1 MKKQLLI
8 LGLTLAFCLPLT
20 AQTYKIDTSTITFE
34 NVKRPCFVVK
44 YDASPKTVKK
54 AWDDYFKK
62 TYDIKVKGIGFL
74 TNKEVITATD
84 ISLIAVSDK
93 RMNIYANVVDA
104 PGDRSELSYFMSFGY
119 DFFIGP
125 DNYAAEFAAMKKIL
139 NDFSVEFLNDYYL
152 SEAGSITGK
161 IKDLE
166 KDIKKNDKDIK
177 KNNRKARKSSAA
189 VANGLSAKNTS
200 MTMENEENRRK
211 ISELNNEIE
220 SIKVKQKGITRN

>member
-1 MKKQLLI
+1 MKNMKLI
-8 LGLTLAFCLPLT
+8 LLLALLAGFQVT
-20 AQTYKIDTSTITFE
+20 AQTYKIDTSQVSYE
-34 NVKRPCFVVK
+34 NKLRPCLYVK
-44 YDASPKTVKK
+44 YDASSKTVKK
-54 AWDDYFKK
+54 AWDHFFDKNYNVK
-62 TYDIKVKGIGFL
+62 IKGIGLL
-74 TNKEVITATD
+74 TNKDVITGTD
-84 ISLIAVSDK
+84 IILPVISDK
-93 RMNIYANVVDA
+93 RMNIYARITDE
-104 PGDRSELSYFMSFGY
+104 GSGSTMHYFMNFGY

-125 DNYAAEFAAMKKIL
+125 ENYAAEFAAMKKIL

-177 KNNRKARKSSAA
+177 KNTRKARKSSAA
-189 VANGLSAKNTS
+189 VANGLSAKITS
-200 MTMENEENRRK
+200 MTMENDEKRRK